1 MALQHNYLLD
11 KGGFTVLPDG
21 TFAVDFT
28 KIKPAVTD
36 LTRDL
41 LMVEA
46 KGDYAGAKQLIDRA
60 AKLPPQFEKA
70 ISQMTDVP
78 TDIRPI
84 FVTAN
89 QLTAANPAAK
99 KK

>member
-1 MALQHNYLLD
+1 
-11 KGGFTVLPDG
+11 
-21 TFAVDFT
+21 
-28 KIKPAVTD
+28 VTE

-60 AKLPPQFEKA
+60 SKLPPQFEKA
-70 ISQMTDVP
+70 IAQMTDVS
-78 TDIRPI
+78 TDIRPV

-89 QLTAANPAAK
+89 QLTAAKPAVAK